1 MTAPSSTNARM
12 LSLAGLGAGAFLL
25 AGHDHGS
32 LVLVRLAICGATLAA
47 VSASDLAEHRI
58 PNRLVI
64 PAAVVCIVLSII
76 AGVPGADLLAGAAIV
91 VLLALV
97 SLAWPAALGMGD
109 VKLALFV
116 LAGLDGSAIRALV
129 LGLILAALAG
139 MGVIARHG
147 ISAGRRTLPLAPFI
161 AAGSL
166 LALVA

>member
-1 MTAPSSTNARM
+1 MTAPSSTNTRM

-25 AGHDHGS
+25 AGHDQS
-32 LVLVRLAICGATLAA
+32 TLVLVRLTICGATLAA

-58 PNRLVI
+58 PNRLVL
-64 PAAVVCIVLSII
+64 PAAVACAVLSVI
-76 AGVPGADLLAGAAIV
+76 AGVPASDLLAGGAIV

-97 SLAWPAALGMGD
+97 SLTWPRALGMGD
-109 VKLALFV
+109 VKLALLV

-139 MGVIARHG
+139 ASVIARHG
-147 ISAGRRTLPLAPFI
+147 ISAGRTTLPLAPFI

-166 LALVA
+166 LALLT